1 MGCCQSSAG
10 ENVPPAGAQPVQKPT
25 PTGQSPSA
33 ASDKSAPRLPKANA
47 DSAPSSPPAP
57 VEKDGVRIVMRKY
70 KMSMSADDKTG
81 EGTSSICRR
90 GVNIETGDEVA
101 IKVYKQGKDNGQ
113 KAQDVIL
120 QKFMRQ
126 ISVLKELQDPLQAPT
141 DTTLWHDTLAAA
153 KPSSLFMQLVDYS
166 RTASG
171 EPGRDPEDGEV
182 YVVTELAQYSLK
194 DYLALQRDQNRPL
207 ARDSVRR
214 VTRAIILVVAGLHS
228 KGLVHIDLKPEN
240 LMMFNGKLKLIDVDG
255 CVRIG
260 TQVSIQDSTI
270 SFSPC
275 YCAPE
280 WARFLIND
288 HESKITITP
297 NLDVWS
303 VGMTICELVSLDPVL
318 KPMYANFLR
327 NAHSHREAGFLF
339 MEWLSNI
346 KKVALPK
353 GILKFDNEFVD
364 LLKEWLLVC
373 DHKHRKTLA
382 QSLGHSFLQSK
393 SKQTSGD
400 KTAGAIQAS
409 KSEKYDT
416 EKDLEVGATPPQ
428 RIQRFRSED
437 DSAHKPVH
445 KGTLF
450 KLNTASDPK
459 EDKNWLQ
466 RDMWIAPNGSL
477 CYFSLKDGKRLVL
490 VDGTRLSRA
499 TYGDMEGGAKPFAF
513 QIQVPSEDDDKVD
526 SIVLAAPRKEDR
538 DLWVSKLKSST
549 RFDMPSMHF
558 GGQLAQDLQAFVLAV
573 RNRRMKIDA
582 NVADQFEPVYK
593 EILWKVKTE
602 GDRMKED
609 DWFQREMWIAKNG
622 SLVYYSKKEERELVY
637 YTSQDLLRCSIKPIS
652 DSESCKPFT
661 FQISLP
667 PADGVEFA
675 PGEFAAES
683 QNTYDRWLA
692 EFRKVQDT
700 RLGSTPKNG
709 ER

>member
-1 MGCCQSSAG
+1 MGCCQASNGASAAA
-10 ENVPPAGAQPVQKPT
+10 VAQPVSKTSP
-25 PTGQSPSA
+25 PGPSA
-33 ASDKSAPRLPKANA
+33 TTNDEKSARTPSEGKRNSDASNTAAGQTTPA
-47 DSAPSSPPAP
+47 DATH
-57 VEKDGVRIVMRKY
+57 KIIMRKY
-70 KMSMSADDKTG
+70 KMSMSSEDKTG

-90 GVNIETGDEVA
+90 GVNIETGEEVA
-101 IKVYKQGKDNGQ
+101 IKVYKTGKDHGQ

-120 QKFMRQ
+120 QKFKRQ
-126 ISVLKELQDPLQAPT
+126 ISVLKELQEPLKAPA
-141 DTTLWHDTLAAA
+141 DSTLWHETLGSA

-166 RTASG
+166 KTTTG
-171 EPGRDPEDGEV
+171 EPGRDVEDGEV

-194 DYLALQRDQNRPL
+194 DYLALQRDQNKPL

-260 TQVSIQDSTI
+260 TSVSIQDSTI

-288 HESKITITP
+288 YESKITITP

-303 VGMTICELVSLDPVL
+303 VGMTICELVTLDPVL

-353 GILKFDNEFVD
+353 SILKFDPELVD

-373 DHKHRKTLA
+373 DHKSRKTLA
-382 QSLGHSFLQSK
+382 ESLSHTFLQSSKK
-393 SKQTSGD
+393 SSTAQGGASTS
-400 KTAGAIQAS
+400 AAIGAT
-409 KSEKYDT
+409 KSEKFET
-416 EKDLEVGATPPQ
+416 EKILEGVPPPP
-428 RIQRFRSED
+428 RVERFRVED
-437 DSAHKPVH
+437 ASTKPLH

-450 KLNTASDPK
+450 KLNSNSSPQD
-459 EDKNWLQ
+459 DKNWLQ

-477 CYFSLKDGKRLVL
+477 CYFSIKDGKRLVL
-490 VDGTRLSRA
+490 VDGPRLSRA
-499 TYGDMEGGAKPFAF
+499 TFAAFEGGAKPHAF
-513 QIQVPSEDDDKVD
+513 QIQVPNEDDDKVET
-526 SIVLAAPRKEDR
+526 IILASTTVPDR
-538 DLWVSKLKSST
+538 DTWMSRLRNAI
-549 RFDMPSMHF
+549 RFDIPSMHF
-558 GGQLAQDLQAFVLAV
+558 GGELAQDLQAFVLAV

-582 NVADQFEPVYK
+582 QVADQFEPVFK

-602 GDRMKED
+602 GDRMKEE
-609 DWFQREMWIAKNG
+609 DWFEREMWIAKNG
-622 SLVYYSKKEERELVY
+622 SLVYWSKKEERELVY
-637 YTSQDLLRCSIKPIS
+637 YTSQDLVRCSIRPLK
-652 DSESCKPFT
+652 DTQSCKPFT
-661 FQISLP
+661 FQIILP

-675 PGEFAAES
+675 PGEFAAVTK
-683 QNTYDRWLA
+683 QAYDKWLE
-692 EFRKVQDT
+692 EFRKVADM
-700 RLGSTPKNG
+700 RIGTPKHS
-709 ER
+709 